1 MQVPLALLL
10 SSNATSPGVTTP
22 STVPGNLHTQ
32 QPAMGFGAPL
42 QRFGN
47 AYQHHPPHQNNSPA
61 MTPTSSTIQSA
72 LETETGDDEISYIV
86 ARLGG
91 WLQVATEKEVK
102 QWIVLKNTDLRAGEH
117 WLLHVSR
124 AARRVRA
131 LV

>member
-1 MQVPLALLL
+1 LLL
-10 SSNATSPGVTTP
+10 SSNATGTTAP
-22 STVPGNLHTQ
+22 NSNTSIDPNSTQNNAVSM
-32 QPAMGFGAPL
+32 MGFGAPL

-47 AYQHHPPHQNNSPA
+47 NRYQQQNQY
-61 MTPTSSTIQSA
+61 TPTVITTTSSTISSSPM
-72 LETETGDDEISYIV
+72 LISPEIDYDDQLSLVV

-91 WLQVATEKEVK
+91 WLEMANEREVRD
-102 QWIVLKNTDLRAGEH
+102 WVVLKNTDLRAGET